1 MKTTRTYFKEHIEKM
16 KKMKRLIF
24 ITLSILILIA
34 VFIFIK
40 VYKAILNP
48 NVMISNGDEISLYIY
63 SEDDFE
69 TIKNK
74 LYSEDIIINKNSFEW
89 VAKRLD
95 YPEYIKSGHYII
107 KNGMNNNR
115 LLNLLRSG
123 SQTPIDFTFNNIRTI
138 EQFAGKVD
146 DELELDSIS
155 LLNVL
160 SENPDLKEM
169 GFDKEKYA
177 ALFIPNT
184 YELYWN
190 INADDFVEKMIDEY
204 KKFWNES
211 RMQKAEN
218 LKLTPIEVSIL
229 ASIVD
234 KETTKTSEMPRIAG
248 VYLNRINKKWLLQ
261 ADPTLV
267 FALGD
272 FEIKRVLDSHK
283 KIESPY
289 NTYKYRG
296 LPPGPICIPSIAS
309 IDAVLNAE
317 KHKYFYFCAKD
328 DLSGYH
334 VFARNINE
342 HNANAEKYRR
352 ALNKKKIY
360 K

>member
-1 MKTTRTYFKEHIEKM
+1 MKTIRTYHKESVERTQKI
-16 KKMKRLIF
+16 KRIIF
-24 ITLSILILIA
+24 SILGILVIISVF
-34 VFIFIK
+34 VFIRT
-40 VYKAILNP
+40 YKAIINP
-48 NVMISNGDEISLYIY
+48 NVMIANNNEISLYIY
-63 SEDDFE
+63 SYDNFE
-69 TIKNK
+69 SVKNK
-74 LYSEDIIINKNSFEW
+74 LYSDNIIINQKSFEW
-89 VAKRLD
+89 LAKKLD
-95 YPEYIKSGHYII
+95 YPQYIKSGHYVI

-115 LLNLLRSG
+115 LLNMLRSG

-146 DELELDSIS
+146 EQLELDS
-155 LLNVL
+155 L
-160 SENPDLKEM
+160 SFIMALYENNALKEM

-177 ALFIPNT
+177 SLFIPNT

-190 INADDFVEKMIDEY
+190 ISADDFIEKMINEY
-204 KKFWNES
+204 KRFWNKT
-211 RMQKAEN
+211 RLQKAEDI
-218 LKLTPIEVSIL
+218 KLTPIEVSIL

-272 FEIKRVLDSHK
+272 FEIKRVLDKHK
-283 KIESPY
+283 EIESPY
-289 NTYKYRG
+289 NTYKYVG
-296 LPPGPICIPSIAS
+296 LPPGPICIPSIAA

-334 VFARNINE
+334 VFARNIKE
-342 HNANAEKYRR
+342 HNTNAEKYRI
-352 ALNKKKIY
+352 ALNKKRIY